1 MLIVVLLAV
10 SVSFDTLGVAMAY
23 AMAGIVIPKRTRLL
37 IALLNGVLTVA
48 AIWLGRLLCAGIPE
62 WFFQVVGAVV
72 LITLGI
78 KTLWNALGENKTAD
92 YDKDASRS
100 IDLREGC
107 VVGVIFALDSISAA
121 LGILNLGEVVY
132 LFPICTAVLCY
143 VFLLLGGNSFYNLRR
158 LNGLSGV
165 VLIVFGLL
173 RLCPGFF

>member
-1 MLIVVLLAV
+1 MLIVALLAV
-10 SVSFDTLGVAMAY
+10 SVNLDTLSVTMSY

-37 IALLNGVLTVA
+37 ITLLNGVLTVA
-48 AIWLGRLLCAGIPE
+48 AIWLGRFLCGGIPE
-62 WFFQVVGAVV
+62 WFFQVFGAVV
-72 LITLGI
+72 LTALGI

-100 IDLREGC
+100 IDIREGC
-107 VVGVIFALDSISAA
+107 VVGVVFALDSISAA
-121 LGILNLGEVVY
+121 LGILNMGEIVY

-143 VFLLLGGNSFYNLRR
+143 AFLLLGGKSFYNLRR

-173 RLCPGFF
+173 RLCPGFS